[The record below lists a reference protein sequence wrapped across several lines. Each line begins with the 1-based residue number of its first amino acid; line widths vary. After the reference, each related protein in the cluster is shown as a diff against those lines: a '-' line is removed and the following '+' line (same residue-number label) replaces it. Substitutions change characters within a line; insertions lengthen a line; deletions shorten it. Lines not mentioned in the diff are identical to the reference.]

1 MSLTMSEL
9 EFGEPSRAGDEATFA
24 VRVPADLRY
33 LEGHFPGDPIVPG
46 VAQIVAL
53 AEEPTRRVWPDLG
66 PVAGLRRVKFTQA
79 IRPTDSLKLQ
89 LIRSGAKVSFR
100 VYKADGSECSR
111 GTLVF
116 RSAPAD
122 P

>member
-1 MSLTMSEL
+1 MSEL
-9 EFGEPSRAGDEATFA
+9 EFGEPNRAGDEVTLS
-24 VRVPADLRY
+24 VRVPSDLRY

-53 AEEPTRRVWPDLG
+53 AEEPARRVWPRLG
-66 PVAGLRRVKFTQA
+66 AVTGLRRVKFTQA
-79 IRPTDSLKLQ
+79 IRPADTLTLQ
-89 LIRSGAKVSFR
+89 LKRSGEKVSFR

-116 RSAPAD
+116 REGAGES
-122 P
+122 